1 MSNSVQPML
10 SSKSFIVSGLTFKYF
25 IYFEF
30 ILCMML
36 RSVLVSFFIYN
47 CPVFPAPL
55 SEEAVFSPLYI
66 LASFVKDKM
75 PMGTWV
81 YL

>member
-1 MSNSVQPML
+1 
-10 SSKSFIVSGLTFKYF
+10 
-25 IYFEF
+25 
-30 ILCMML
+30 ML

-55 SEEAVFSPLYI
+55 SEEAVFSPLFI
-66 LASFVKDKM
+66 LASFVTDKM
-75 PMGTWV
+75 PMGMWV